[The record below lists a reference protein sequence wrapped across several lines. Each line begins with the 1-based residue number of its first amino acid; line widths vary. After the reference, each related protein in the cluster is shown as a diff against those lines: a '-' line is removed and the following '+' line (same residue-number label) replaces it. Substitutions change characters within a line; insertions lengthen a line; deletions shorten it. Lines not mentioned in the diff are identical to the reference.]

1 MTEQADDHP
10 AAWDEQ
16 RLLRGCVVE
25 RTRGSGPGGQRRNKV
40 ATGVRVRHEPTGL
53 VAEAGE
59 RREPEANR
67 RVAVFRLRVLL
78 ALEVRVGRAERVGPS
93 ALWRSRCVGG
103 RVSINPE
110 HADFPA
116 VLAEMLDVLAMK
128 GWDLG
133 EAAGAWGGTGSQWVK
148 VLKAEPRALEKLNA
162 ERVAVGLG
170 RLR

>member
-1 MTEQADDHP
+1 MQHAAADEHP
-10 AAWDEQ
+10 AGWAEA
-16 RLLRGCVVE
+16 RLLRECVVE

-67 RVAVFRLRVLL
+67 RMAVFRLRVLL
-78 ALEVRVGRAERVGPS
+78 ALEVRVKRVGPT
-93 ALWRSRCVGG
+93 ALWRSRCSGG
-103 RVSINPE
+103 KVSISSG

-116 VLAEMLDVLAMK
+116 VLAEILDVLAMK
-128 GWDLG
+128 GWQLR
-133 EAAGAWGGTGSQWVK
+133 EASEDWGGTASQWVK
-148 VLKAEPRALEKLNA
+148 VLKAEPRAFERLNA
-162 ERVAVGLG
+162 ERAVVGLG